1 MLTPAQYPA
10 LKAHIAANTTT
21 IPYGDGPPIA
31 INALPLDADAAEAIK
46 DWYNGVAVPDFWVW
60 RTAIAKAE
68 MVQQPSRTGTNFT
81 WAGNGFIT
89 RSAGELA
96 AWQELFGGAGLGAG
110 ACNPAL
116 PNVRQAF
123 ADIFSGAGNAA
134 LNRTHLDVVARRKA
148 TNTEKLYATG
158 TGADTNAGAGTMTF
172 EGALTGP
179 DVANARNS

>member
-1 MLTPAQYPA
+1 
-10 LKAHIAANTTT
+10 
-21 IPYGDGPPIA
+21 
-31 INALPLDADAAEAIK
+31 
-46 DWYNGVAVPDFWVW
+46 
-60 RTAIAKAE
+60 
-68 MVQQPSRTGTNFT
+68 
-81 WAGNGFIT
+81 
-89 RSAGELA
+89 
-96 AWQELFGGAGLGAG
+96 
-110 ACNPAL
+110 
-116 PNVRQAF
+116 VRQAF